1 MKKFTTVLCIMFFA
15 SVGAFAQGVSGGIK
29 AGLNLSN
36 MTFSSSGYT
45 TSPSFS
51 PALHG
56 GVYLTAMFSE
66 HLGLQPEV
74 LFSGQ
79 GYKAGDQKYALNY
92 ITVPVLVRYNV
103 NSLLSF
109 HAGPQVGFLMSAKE
123 KVSSTSTDIKDDL
136 KSTDMGV
143 AAGIGIDL
151 PMKLNFSFRFVK
163 GLSNV
168 ASNDDNTNDV
178 KAKNYALQ
186 FSVGYK
192 LFGK

>member
-29 AGLNLSN
+29 AGLNLANQTYSGN
-36 MTFSSSGYT
+36 GYT
-45 TSPSFS
+45 TSPSFL

-66 HLGLQPEV
+66 HLGLQPE
-74 LFSGQ
+74 LLYSGQ
-79 GYKAGDQKYALNY
+79 GAKSGDYKRQMAY
-92 ITVPVLVRYNV
+92 INVPVLVRYNL
-103 NSLLSF
+103 NSLVSF
-109 HAGPQVGFLMSAKE
+109 HAGPQIGFLASAKD
-123 KVSSTSTDIKDDL
+123 KVSSSSTDVKDKF
-136 KSTDMGV
+136 KSTDMSI
-143 AAGIGIDL
+143 AAGVGIDL
-151 PMKLNFSFRFVK
+151 PIKLNFSFRFVK
-163 GLSNV
+163 GLSDIANI
-168 ASNDDNTNDV
+168 DDTDNT

>member
-1 MKKFTTVLCIMFFA
+1 MKNFTTVLCIMFFA

-79 GYKAGDQKYALNY
+79 GAKSDNDKYKLNY

-123 KVSSTSTDIKDDL
+123 KNIL
-136 KSTDMGV
+136 G
-143 AAGIGIDL
+143 AASPGGG
-151 PMKLNFSFRFVK
+151 FVDY
-163 GLSNV
+163 LL
-168 ASNDDNTNDV
+168 D
-178 KAKNYALQ
+178 
-186 FSVGYK
+186 
-192 LFGK
+192 

>member
-29 AGLNLSN
+29 AGLNLAN
-36 MTFSSSGYT
+36 QTYSSSGYT
-45 TSPSFS
+45 TSPSFL

-66 HLGLQPEV
+66 HLGLQPEI
-74 LFSGQ
+74 LYSGQ
-79 GYKAGDQKYALNY
+79 GAKSGDLKLKMAY
-92 ITVPVLVRYNV
+92 INVPVLVRYNV

-109 HAGPQVGFLMSAKE
+109 HAGPQFGVLASAKD
-123 KVSSTSTDIKDDL
+123 KDSSGSTDAKDQF
-136 KSTDMGV
+136 KSTDVSV

-163 GLSNV
+163 GLSDIANI
-168 ASNDDNTNDV
+168 DDNTYNV

>member
-56 GVYLTAMFSE
+56 GAYLTAMFTE
-66 HLGLQPEV
+66 HLGLQPEL

-79 GYKAGDQKYALNY
+79 GAKSGSNKYTLNY

-109 HAGPQVGFLMSAKE
+109 HAGPQMGFLMSAKE
-123 KVSSTSTDIKDDL
+123 KIASTTSDVKDDF
-136 KSTDMGV
+136 KSTDV
-143 AAGIGIDL
+143 SIAAGVGIDL

-163 GLSNV
+163 GLSDINNI
-168 ASNDDNTNDV
+168 ADANDY

>member
-29 AGLNLSN
+29 AGLNLAN
-36 MTFSSSGYT
+36 QTYSSSGYT
-45 TSPSFS
+45 TSPSFL

-56 GVYLTAMFSE
+56 GVYLTAMFTN
-66 HLGLQPEV
+66 HFGLQPE
-74 LFSGQ
+74 LLYSGQ
-79 GYKAGDQKYALNY
+79 GAKSGDEKFKLAY
-92 ITVPVLVRYNV
+92 INIPVLLRYNV

-109 HAGPQVGFLMSAKE
+109 HAGPQVGFLMSAKD
-123 KVSSTSTDIKDDL
+123 KVSSNSTDIKDQF
-136 KSTDMGV
+136 KSSDVSV

-151 PMKLNFSFRFVK
+151 PIKLNFSFRFVK
-163 GLSNV
+163 GLSDV
-168 ASNDDNTNDV
+168 ASTDGILNGVT
-178 KAKNYALQ
+178 AKNYALQ